1 MYRMPSTH
9 ASAVAYMA
17 TYIVMAT
24 IRLHLPASL
33 GWMTEVQERSM
44 RIAGSGIAVMWAVL
58 VTGSRLYLGWHT
70 LHQILAGVAFGVVFA
85 IASFMAYV
93 DGLDKAF
100 ARLADALV

>member
-1 MYRMPSTH
+1 MPSTH

-24 IRLHLPASL
+24 IHLHLPASL
-33 GWMTEVQERSM
+33 GWLTKAQERRI
-44 RIAGSGIAVMWAVL
+44 RIAGSGIAIMWAVL
-58 VTGSRLYLGWHT
+58 VTGSRLYLGRHT
-70 LHQILAGVAFGVVFA
+70 LRQILAGVAFGVVFA

-100 ARLADALV
+100 ARLEHALV